1 MKVYDILNNFA
12 DVSSNWSLGSNFYW
26 IICDAMELDDLS
38 KRIALA
44 PETLEECKSISQSA
58 KIDSYDS
65 YLFIVFNVLE
75 FEEDEIISKELNIYL
90 GRDYIITI
98 SKGHL
103 DIVSD
108 LLEDIYQFKNCIILK
123 ENTRPS
129 ILLYYILDRY

>member
-1 MKVYDILNNFA
+1 MCPQIGA
-12 DVSSNWSLGSNFYW
+12 WEATYW
-26 IICDAMELDDLS
+26 IICDAMELDDLQKNS
-38 KRIALA
+38 SST
-44 PETLEECKSISQSA
+44 ETLEECKSISQSA

-98 SKGHL
+98 SKGHS